1 MPKDAE
7 DFHDAQP
14 ELNRVGVRVPPF
26 YPQKP
31 ALWFMQLESQFALAN
46 ITSDATKY
54 HHAFGQLDPQYAA
67 EVEDV
72 ISSSSFANASNK
84 YQLLK
89 TELIKRLSA
98 SREKKV
104 RQLLTSEEL
113 GDQKPSQFLRRL
125 KSLAGPDIPDDFL
138 RSIWSSRLPKGT
150 QTIIASQAKL
160 PLDEV
165 AELADQIHDVVT
177 PSPQVAAAEVPT
189 GSQSTMAGQIAEL
202 TRQVH
207 ALSTKFDRMSRSRP
221 RARSTSRASNAGRTR
236 TRSQSNYRKFP
247 VCWYHAK
254 FGDQAS
260 RCTKPCDYAGNAK
273 GSR

>member
-177 PSPQVAAAEVPT
+177 PSPQVAAAEVP
-189 GSQSTMAGQIAEL
+189 AEDC
-202 TRQVH
+202 RVRWQD
-207 ALSTKFDRMSRSRP
+207 K
-221 RARSTSRASNAGRTR
+221 
-236 TRSQSNYRKFP
+236 
-247 VCWYHAK
+247 
-254 FGDQAS
+254 
-260 RCTKPCDYAGNAK
+260 
-273 GSR
+273 